1 MSFFIIKLFLGTIFF
16 IVGIGATLTM
26 LILMGR
32 TEKKASP
39 DTLKKLHRFFGYLFF
54 LLLLALAVLGFDY
67 WAALGENI
75 STRALLHAVLALSLL
90 IILITKILIA
100 RYYRQFLKMA
110 PTMGL
115 TVFCLAFVIFSISGI
130 YYILRVPDQLPSP
143 EKIEQT
149 EKSRFHSKSPLTGS
163 LERGKETY
171 NRLCLSCHSIDSD
184 ANKLGPSLMGLSEKN
199 TLPHTGNPV
208 TFENIKQQLIEPALM
223 MPAFKNLSD
232 EEIADLT
239 AFLKTL

>member
-1 MSFFIIKLFLGTIFF
+1 MSFFITKLILGTVFF
-16 IVGIGATLTM
+16 LIGIGAALTM

-39 DTLKKLHRFFGYLFF
+39 DTLKKLHKFFGYFFF
-54 LLLLALAVLGFDY
+54 LFLLALAVLGFDY
-67 WAALGENI
+67 WEALGENI

-115 TVFCLAFVIFSISGI
+115 TVFCLAFVVFSISGI
-130 YYILRVPDQLPSP
+130 YYVLRVPDQLPSP
-143 EKIEQT
+143 EQIEKIEKT
-149 EKSRFHSKSPLTGS
+149 RGDAGRTLPGS
-163 LERGKETY
+163 VEQGKKTF
-171 NRLCLSCHSIDSD
+171 NRLCFSCHAIDSG
-184 ANKLGPSLMGLSEKN
+184 ANKMGPSLMGLSETN
-199 TLPHTGNPV
+199 AMPHTGKLV
-208 TFENIKQQLIEPALM
+208 IFENIKQQLVDPVLM
-223 MPAFKNLSD
+223 MPAFKDLSD
-232 EEIADLT
+232 QEIANLT

>member
-1 MSFFIIKLFLGTIFF
+1 MSLFTTKLILGTIFF
-16 IVGIGATLTM
+16 LLGIGATLFM

-39 DTLKKLHRFFGYLFF
+39 TFLKKLHKYFGYLFF

-100 RYYRQFLKMA
+100 RFYRQFLKMA

-115 TVFCLAFVIFSISGI
+115 IVFCLAFVVFAISGI
-130 YYILRVPDQLPSP
+130 YYVLRVPDQPLSP
-143 EKIEQT
+143 EQKEEIDKLAADIEN
-149 EKSRFHSKSPLTGS
+149 PLQGS
-163 LERGKETY
+163 VGQGERIY
-171 NRLCLSCHSIDSD
+171 NRLCLSCHAIDSD
-184 ANKLGPSLMGLSEKN
+184 ANKMGPSLMGLSEGN
-199 TLPHTGNPV
+199 TLPHTGKLV
-208 TFENIKQQLIEPALM
+208 TFENIKQQLIEPAFM
-223 MPAFKNLSD
+223 MPAFKNLTD
-232 EEIADLT
+232 QEIADIT

>member
-1 MSFFIIKLFLGTIFF
+1 MSFFTTKLILGTILFL
-16 IVGIGATLTM
+16 VGIGATLAM

-39 DTLKKLHRFFGYLFF
+39 AFLKKLHKVFGYLFF
-54 LLLLALAVLGFDY
+54 LFLLALAVLGFDY

-90 IILITKILIA
+90 IILTTKILIA
-100 RYYRQFLKMA
+100 RYYRLFLKMV

-115 TVFCLAFVIFSISGI
+115 TVFCLAFVVFSVSGI
-130 YYILRVPDQLPSP
+130 YYVLRGPDYPPSP
-143 EKIEQT
+143 EQIEKIEKSTADT
-149 EKSRFHSKSPLTGS
+149 ENPLQGNV
-163 LERGKETY
+163 EQGKRIF
-171 NRLCLSCHSIDSD
+171 NRLCLSCHAIDSD
-184 ANKLGPSLMGLSEKN
+184 ANKMGPSLMGLSERN
-199 TLPHTGNPV
+199 TLPHTGKPV

-223 MPAFKNLSD
+223 MPAFKNFTD
-232 EEIADLT
+232 QEIADLT